1 MSVRLVFALFPLL
14 FLGAA
19 VHAQTPCSD
28 CLNAADAE
36 TRKCL
41 GNAISADDKVAC
53 LEERDAQAK
62 VCRNREW
69 QVEREESVMSKAQPS
84 PRRPG

>member
-53 LEERDAQAK
+53 L
-62 VCRNREW
+62 
-69 QVEREESVMSKAQPS
+69 
-84 PRRPG
+84 